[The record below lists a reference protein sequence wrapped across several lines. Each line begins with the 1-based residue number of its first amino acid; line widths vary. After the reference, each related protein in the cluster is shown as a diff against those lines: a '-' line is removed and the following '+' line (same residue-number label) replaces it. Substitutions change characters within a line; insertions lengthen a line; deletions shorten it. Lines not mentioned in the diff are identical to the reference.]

1 MRSNAI
7 RWYMVYFNRPLDTM
21 SHRNLELP
29 LCLYMRDTDR
39 QADTER
45 LRLNSQYVLKI
56 LKRIQ
61 WSLTTCRVASPNTS
75 CPQALQD
82 YFILEV
88 I

>member
-1 MRSNAI
+1 ML
-7 RWYMVYFNRPLDTM
+7 VY
-21 SHRNLELP
+21 E
-29 LCLYMRDTDR
+29 RDTDR

-45 LRLNSQYVLKI
+45 PRLNSQYVLRI

-61 WSLTTCRVASPNTS
+61 WSLTTCRVATPNTS